1 MADIKG
7 KLLDDDDLWDE
18 SDDNS
23 QKDKF
28 ITFRI
33 GSEDFGIELSYIT
46 EIVGIQKITE
56 VPDMPAFL
64 KGVINLRGRV
74 IPVIDVRI
82 RFGLEPRAY
91 DDRTCVVVVN
101 INETA
106 LGLIVDTVNEV
117 LKIPADQVSPPP
129 SVHAAAS
136 GRYIKGMGKV
146 ADAVKILLNVEKLL
160 LDQEIAQLTD
170 NSTVN

>member
-1 MADIKG
+1 MADMKG
-7 KLLDDDDLWDE
+7 KMVEEDDLWDE
-18 SDDNS
+18 SDEDS

-28 ITFRI
+28 LTFRI
-33 GSEDFGIELSYIT
+33 GNEDFGIEISFVT

-56 VPDMPAFL
+56 VPDMPGFV

-74 IPVIDVRI
+74 IPVIAVRA

-106 LGLIVDTVNEV
+106 IGLIVDTVNEV
-117 LKIPADQVSPPP
+117 LNIPADQVSPPP
-129 SVHAAAS
+129 SVHTGAS

-146 ADAVKILLNVEKLL
+146 GETVKILLNVERLL
-160 LDQEIAQLTD
+160 LDREMQQIATKA
-170 NSTVN
+170 TVN